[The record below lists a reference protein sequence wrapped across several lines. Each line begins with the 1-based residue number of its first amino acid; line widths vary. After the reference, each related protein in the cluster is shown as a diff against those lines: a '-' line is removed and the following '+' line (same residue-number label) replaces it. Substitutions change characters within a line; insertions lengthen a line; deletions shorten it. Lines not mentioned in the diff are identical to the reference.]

1 MKSTLSI
8 FRIFYDQLP
17 PLVPAYITN
26 EMKKVIERLE
36 NQTDVI
42 VEEVERLMIK
52 FGYQVWPWNSAHKEF
67 LLDTEAKMGDHFL
80 LPKLSPELQKKYQ
93 GYRDYGMTIG
103 DLHSG
108 RPMGEYFTSEER
120 NELAEAL
127 VDTRED
133 LHKYVHYQVGSLE
146 KDRFLA
152 RVYELHV
159 KLKDIKGHLNELKTM
174 SEIDDGHDNLA
185 DEIRSRIK
193 KFEYGLCWLGPD
205 IDHEEVE
212 QAVEFFRGRR
222 HDLNRMKGIHVPVE
236 VDFYGEE

>member
-1 MKSTLSI
+1 M
-8 FRIFYDQLP
+8 P

-36 NQTDVI
+36 SQTDVI

-67 LLDTEAKMGDHFL
+67 LLDMEEKMGDHFL
-80 LPKLSPELQKKYQ
+80 LPKLSPELQEKYRGYQ
-93 GYRDYGMTIG
+93 GYGMTIS

-133 LHKYVHYQVGSLE
+133 LHKYVSHQAGGLE

-152 RVYELHV
+152 RVDELHA
-159 KLKDIKGHLNELKTM
+159 KLKDIKGHLSELKAM

-212 QAVEFFRGRR
+212 QAVEFFKGRR
-222 HDLNRMKGIHVPVE
+222 HDLNRMKGIHVPME